1 VELNQLEPSEIQATT
16 VDNKITPPWPIRDLV
31 LGMLPLFLFVS
42 GSLILQQLKI
52 VYFSPSSIVHPS
64 ILLYVAFYL
73 SLMVYPY
80 MTLKR
85 RGTWPLITP
94 IRPAGLVK
102 EIVRAFGYMI
112 LIGIITGVAV
122 KIASLMIKTDDTMA
136 GAWEWIQ
143 SSPNEYITIPFLIF
157 AATIGP
163 VAEEYYFRG
172 FLFNALKSR
181 FPIWV
186 ALISQAF
193 LFSIVHQ
200 YDLLGSFKIFLV
212 GIGLAIIYQYRKT
225 LLSPILVHCVTNAL
239 WAVPMIILTVQ
250 NHHRPA
256 ENWTEA
262 KIQPDWF
269 TQMSLDEIEINP
281 KYNADA
287 EVDFVINQLGSKG
300 ARKWKK
306 EAIAFDAILHV
317 FPNDRLA
324 CARAKLGLSS
334 IYLYHLHDYRRAVI
348 EADDLLLLYPEQKEQ
363 YALALSNKGY
373 AFFYMNDLVQS
384 RDAFQIVLRD
394 FNVIDKAK
402 ENAKTGL
409 EWIDRIENRK
419 Q

>member
-1 VELNQLEPSEIQATT
+1 MESNQLEASEMQATA
-16 VDNKITPPWPIRDLV
+16 VDNKMDPPWPTRDIAI
-31 LGMLPLFLFVS
+31 GILPLFLFVS
-42 GSLILQQLKI
+42 GSFILRQLKI
-52 VYFSPSSIVHPS
+52 VYFSPSSVVNPS

-73 SLMVYPY
+73 SLIAYPY
-80 MTLKR
+80 ITLTR
-85 RGTWPLITP
+85 RRIWPLITP
-94 IRPAGLVK
+94 ITPAGLIK
-102 EIVRAFGYMI
+102 EIARAFGYMI
-112 LIGIITGVAV
+112 LIGIVTGLAV
-122 KIASLMIKTDDTMA
+122 KILSVMLKTNDTMS
-136 GAWEWIQ
+136 GAWDWIQ
-143 SSPNEYITIPFLIF
+143 NSPNEYITIPFLIF
-157 AATIGP
+157 ASTIGP

-172 FLFNALKSR
+172 FLFNALKTR
-181 FPIWV
+181 LPIWV

-200 YDLLGSFKIFLV
+200 YGLLSSFKIFLI

-225 LLSPILVHCVTNAL
+225 LLSPILVHCVINAL

-262 KIQPDWF
+262 KKQPEWF
-269 TQMSLDEIEINP
+269 TQMSLDEIEIDP

-300 ARKWKK
+300 AKKWKK

-317 FPNDRLA
+317 FPNDRRA

-348 EADDLLLLYPEQKEQ
+348 EADDILLLYPEQKEQ

-373 AFFYMNDLVQS
+373 AFFYMNDLAQA
-384 RDAFQIVLRD
+384 RDAFQKVLRD
-394 FNVIDKAK
+394 FNAIDKAK

-409 EWIDRIENRK
+409 DWIDRIEK
-419 Q
+419 